1 MTQDSIAVPSTGVRR
16 VGVAL
21 ASGAVLGF
29 AVSSFVGPSI
39 IGWWYEPPIKDAFSC
54 ASSVRGALGQF
65 VTMQLVC
72 AAVGAV
78 MIAVIAFFVA
88 RSRRKPLSPSI

>member
-1 MTQDSIAVPSTGVRR
+1 MTQDSITEPSSGLRR

-21 ASGAVLGF
+21 AIGAVLGF
-29 AVSSFVGPSI
+29 AASSFVGPSI

-54 ASSVRGALGQF
+54 ASSVRGALHQF

-72 AAVGAV
+72 AALGAV
-78 MIAVIAFFVA
+78 IIALIAFFVS
-88 RSRRKPLSPSI
+88 RSRRKPA